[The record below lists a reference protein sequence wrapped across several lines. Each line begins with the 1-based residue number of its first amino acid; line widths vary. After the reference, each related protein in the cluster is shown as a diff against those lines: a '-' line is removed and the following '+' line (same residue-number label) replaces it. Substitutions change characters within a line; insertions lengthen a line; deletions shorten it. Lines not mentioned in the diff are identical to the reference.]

1 MSLFERMNQD
11 DIFEISPRVYRNK
24 VVAYNLIMEDRLY
37 ALAKTIQLAIHE
49 TVKLLPWRD
58 FSVSTLAHQI
68 ANEVVTTTRV
78 GRDAGDYAPDQYT
91 LTIHP
96 LETGELQT
104 VKPEIQDDLASKL
117 QQALK
122 ECNFE
127 VTREPHIT
135 LATDPTLKKGEIRV
149 IAWHSAD
156 PMEITPRPRPRREF
170 KLDQLRKNAFLVVEG
185 SRHFPLNKSV
195 ISIGRRVDNDLV
207 LDGHHVSR
215 KHAEI
220 RAHQG
225 RYQIVDLG
233 SMAGVKVNGR
243 IVQEQTLFAGD
254 VITLAD
260 VELVYAEG
268 AEGPPAV
275 TPPYRPL
282 SKPRDERDIETPLD
296 MRRMDLEDDTTP
308 TGTTDE

>member
-1 MSLFERMNQD
+1 MD
-11 DIFEISPRVYRNK
+11 DQ
-24 VVAYNLIMEDRLY
+24 LHT
-37 ALAKTIQLAIHE
+37 LAKTIQLAIHE

-68 ANEVVTTTRV
+68 ATEVVATMRTGAESRQ
-78 GRDAGDYAPDQYT
+78 YAPDQFT

-96 LETGELQT
+96 HETGELQA
-104 VKPEIQDDLASKL
+104 VKPEIQHDLASNL
-117 QQALK
+117 QHALK
-122 ECNFE
+122 ECNLEF
-127 VTREPHIT
+127 TREPHIT

-156 PMEITPRPRPRREF
+156 PTEITPHPMPVSAFESDRPET
-170 KLDQLRKNAFLVVEG
+170 NAFLVVEG
-185 SRHFPLNKSV
+185 RRHFPLNKPV
-195 ISIGRRVDNDLV
+195 INIGRLVDNDLV

-215 KHAEI
+215 RHAQI

-225 RYQIVDLG
+225 RFQIVDLD

-243 IVQEQTLFAGD
+243 FIKEQLLFAGD

-275 TPPYRPL
+275 TPPYSPL
-282 SKPRDERDIETPLD
+282 SETIDDRDEITPLD
-296 MRRMDLEDDTTP
+296 MKKKELDDDTTP
-308 TGTTDE
+308 TGSTEK

>member
-1 MSLFERMNQD
+1 MD
-11 DIFEISPRVYRNK
+11 DQ
-24 VVAYNLIMEDRLY
+24 LHT
-37 ALAKTIQLAIHE
+37 LAKTIQLAIHE

-68 ANEVVTTTRV
+68 ATEVAATTRT
-78 GRDAGDYAPDQYT
+78 GAESHRFAPDQFT

-96 LETGELQT
+96 HETGELQA
-104 VKPEIQDDLASKL
+104 VKPEIQDDLATNL

-122 ECNFE
+122 ECNLEF
-127 VTREPHIT
+127 TREPHIT

-156 PMEITPRPRPRREF
+156 PTDVTPQPIPASAFESDRPGT
-170 KLDQLRKNAFLVVEG
+170 NAFLVVEG
-185 SRHFPLNKSV
+185 RRHFPLNKPV
-195 ISIGRRVDNDLV
+195 INIGRRVDNDLV

-215 KHAEI
+215 QHAQI
-220 RAHQG
+220 RAHKG
-225 RYQIVDLG
+225 RFQIVDLE

-243 IVQEQTLFAGD
+243 IIQEQILFAGD

-275 TPPYRPL
+275 TPPYSPL
-282 SKPRDERDIETPLD
+282 SKPTDERDVATPLD
-296 MRRMDLEDDTTP
+296 MKKPGLEDDTTP
-308 TGTTDE
+308 TGSTEK